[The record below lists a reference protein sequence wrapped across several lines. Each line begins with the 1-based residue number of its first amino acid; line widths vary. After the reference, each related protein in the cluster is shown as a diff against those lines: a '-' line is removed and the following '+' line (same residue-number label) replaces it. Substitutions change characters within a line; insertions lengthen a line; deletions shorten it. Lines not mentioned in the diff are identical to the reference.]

1 MSEIRELGMELNN
14 IDEHEFKEMIKK
26 LVDNSP

>member
-14 IDEHEFKEMIKK
+14 IDEYEFKEMIKK